1 MYTVFPMDPFQGNH
15 FYCIKTI
22 GNISSHIPQKHHTCV
37 GVDTSRDMEVAQ
49 GVSMMSDV
57 AVSVCVLCAE
67 LRGQQLTVCHQSG
80 GPSTPA
86 TQML

>member
-1 MYTVFPMDPFQGNH
+1 MLKATFTVFPMDPFQGNH
-15 FYCIKTI
+15 FDCIKTI
-22 GNISSHIPQKHHTCV
+22 ENISSHIPQKHHTCV

-67 LRGQQLTVCHQSG
+67 LRGQQLTVCH
-80 GPSTPA
+80 
-86 TQML
+86 